1 MPADLGDVRAPPL
14 LAYYC
19 INPTGGRMLMLQAKS
34 RHYNANSS
42 DAKPAVAGYDKG
54 AASHF
59 HAIVNVFL
67 TESATHTPS
76 VQSTYIS

>member
-1 MPADLGDVRAPPL
+1 MLMLGP

-19 INPTGGRMLMLQAKS
+19 ISPTGGRMLMLQAKS
-34 RHYNANSS
+34 EHYNANSG
-42 DAKPAVAGYDKG
+42 DTKTAVAEDDRG

-67 TESATHTPS
+67 AECYPYRPYTK
-76 VQSTYIS
+76 